1 MSKIHVTAKRDF
13 INSLTTSEPL
23 PALAELVWNGFDA
36 QADNVQVIFDLNK
49 LSSLDSIRVIDEGH
63 GIRHSAIESYFGNLG
78 DSWKKDKGRDGG
90 RALHGKNGKGRF
102 KAFALGTL
110 VEWKTTYKL
119 DGKIYSYSIS
129 GETSALDDFD
139 VSEPIEKKNGNTGTE
154 VIISNIKDKLD
165 FLLLDST
172 PLKMAKHFA
181 AYLTEYPSLALK
193 YNGVRINPS
202 DVQNLSQN
210 YDLGDVEIS
219 KGRKTSVS
227 VSVIEWKI
235 PTDRIIHLCDS
246 KGVSLQELQAGQ
258 QIRAPGFNF
267 SAYVKTDFFLELD
280 KDNLL
285 LMDEMH
291 PDVTA
296 VLKVS
301 RDKVKEHFRKR
312 MLEDQSQVVERWKKE
327 EIYPY
332 ADKKTVDPVE
342 EVERQ
347 VFDILAVNVQSYL
360 PSFENADLKSR
371 KFTFMLLAQAIR
383 ENPESVQHIITNVLG
398 LKKEEQDDLAE
409 LLKKTPLSSIIS
421 SAKVVANRLDFLV
434 GLETLLFDKKNK
446 KKLLERDQLHKILEN
461 EAWLFHEGFALAG
474 SEQRL
479 EEVLQ
484 KHLDK
489 LGKREDEPAPVKL
502 PDGKTGRVDLMLHK
516 VVQPR
521 DGEYDYLIVELKRP
535 SKDIDSEVTTQVRKY
550 AMAVAGDERFNG
562 IPAKWTF
569 VAISNVLDEYA
580 KSESNQRGKP
590 RGQIHDDADKNI
602 TVWVKSWGEIIND
615 ARARLKFVN
624 KQLAYDAN
632 QDSAK
637 GYLKK
642 TYKKFIPNLVESEPD
657 EDFEKKTDAKV
668 S

>member
-13 INSLTTSEPL
+13 LESLASSEPVA
-23 PALAELVWNGFDA
+23 ALAELVWNGFDA
-36 QADNVQVIFDLNK
+36 QSDNVQVIFDLNK
-49 LSSLDSIRVIDEGH
+49 LSSIDSIRVVDGGY
-63 GIRHSAIESYFGNLG
+63 GIKHPEIKSYFGNLG
-78 DSWKKDKGRDGG
+78 DSWKKDKVREGG
-90 RALHGKNGKGRF
+90 RSLHGKNGKGRF

-110 VEWKTTYKL
+110 VEWKTTYNL
-119 DGKIYSYSIS
+119 NGKTYSYSIS
-129 GETSALDDFD
+129 GTTSTLDDFD
-139 VSEPIEKKNGNTGTE
+139 VSEPIEKKNGKPGTE
-154 VIISNIKDKLD
+154 VIISNIKDRLD
-165 FLLLDST
+165 FLLLDS
-172 PLKMAKHFA
+172 PPQQMARHFA

-193 YNGVRINPS
+193 YNGVRINPT
-202 DVQNLSQN
+202 DVQNLHQN
-210 YDLGDVEIS
+210 YNLGDVEVS
-219 KGRKTSVS
+219 KGRRTPVS

-267 SAYVKTDFFLELD
+267 SAYVKTDLFRELD
-280 KDNLL
+280 KENLL

-296 VLKVS
+296 ILKVS
-301 RDKVKEHFRKR
+301 KDKVKEHFRR
-312 MLEDQSQVVERWKKE
+312 RTLEGQSQVVERWKKE

-371 KFTFMLLAQAIR
+371 KFTFLLLAQAIR
-383 ENPESVQHIITNVLG
+383 ENPESVQDIITNVLG

-446 KKLLERDQLHKILEN
+446 KHLLERDQLHKILEN

-479 EEVLQ
+479 EEVLK
-484 KHLDK
+484 KHINE
-489 LGKREDEPAPVKL
+489 LGKREDDPEPVKL

-516 VVQPR
+516 AVQPR
-521 DGEYDYLIVELKRP
+521 DGEFDYLIVELKRP
-535 SKDIDSEVTTQVRKY
+535 LKKIDSDVLTQVEKY
-550 AMAVAGDERFNG
+550 AMAVASDERFHG

-569 VAISNVLDEYA
+569 IAISNELDDFA
-580 KSESNQRGKP
+580 KRKSNQRGKP
-590 RGQIHDDADKNI
+590 KSQVYDDADKNI
-602 TVWVKSWGEIIND
+602 TVWAKTWAEVIND
-615 ARARLKFVN
+615 ARARLQFVN
-624 KQLAYDAN
+624 KQLAYGAD

-642 TYKKFIPNLVESEPD
+642 TYKKFIPNLEEPD
-657 EDFEKKTDAKV
+657 ADSEKEADGQV
-668 S
+668 P

>member
-13 INSLTTSEPL
+13 LESLTTSEPVA
-23 PALAELVWNGFDA
+23 ALSELVWNGFDA
-36 QADNVQVIFDLNK
+36 QTDNVQVLFDLNK
-49 LSSLDSIRVIDEGH
+49 LSSIDTIRVIDRGY
-63 GIRHSAIESYFGNLG
+63 GIRHPDIKSYFGNLG
-78 DSWKKDKGRDGG
+78 DSWKKEKGREGG
-90 RALHGKNGKGRF
+90 RSLHGKNGKGRF
-102 KAFALGTL
+102 KAFALGSL
-110 VEWKTTYKL
+110 IEWKTTYNYE
-119 DGKIYSYSIS
+119 GKTYSYSIK
-129 GETSALDDFD
+129 GTTSALDDFD
-139 VSEPIEKKNGNTGTE
+139 VSEPIEKENGKSGTE
-154 VIISNIKDKLD
+154 VIISNIKDRLD

-172 PLKMAKHFA
+172 PIQMAKHFA
-181 AYLTEYPSLALK
+181 AYLTEYPGLTLK
-193 YNGVRINPS
+193 YNDVRINPS
-202 DVQNLSQN
+202 DVQNQHQN
-210 YDLGDVEIS
+210 YNLGDVEIS
-219 KGRKTSVS
+219 KGRRTPVS

-235 PTDRIIHLCDS
+235 PTERIIHLCDS

-267 SAYVKTDFFLELD
+267 SAYVKTDLFRELD
-280 KDNLL
+280 KENLL

-291 PDVTA
+291 PDVAA

-301 RDKVKEHFRKR
+301 KDKVKEHFRKR
-312 MLEDQSQVVERWKKE
+312 TLEGQSQVVERWKKE

-332 ADKKTVDPVE
+332 VDKKTVDPVE

-347 VFDILAVNVQSYL
+347 VFDILAVNVQSYM

-371 KFTFMLLAQAIR
+371 KFTFLLLAQAIR
-383 ENPESVQHIITNVLG
+383 ENPESVQDIITNVLG

-446 KKLLERDQLHKILEN
+446 KKLLERDQLHKVLEN
-461 EAWLFHEGFALAG
+461 EAWLFHEGFSLAG

-479 EEVLQ
+479 EEVLK
-484 KHLDK
+484 KHINE
-489 LGKREDEPAPVKL
+489 LGKRKDDPEPVKL

-521 DGEYDYLIVELKRP
+521 DGEFDYLIVELKRP
-535 SKDIDSEVTTQVRKY
+535 LKKIDSDVLTQVEKY
-550 AMAVAGDERFNG
+550 AMAVASDERFHG

-569 VAISNVLDEYA
+569 IAISNDLDDFA
-580 KSESNQRGKP
+580 KRKSNQRGKP
-590 RGQIHDDADKNI
+590 KGQVYDDAEKNI
-602 TVWVKSWGEIIND
+602 TVWAKPWAEVIND
-615 ARARLKFVN
+615 ARARLQFVN

-637 GYLKK
+637 SYLKK
-642 TYKKFIPNLVESEPD
+642 THEKFIPVPEKQTDKDD
-657 EDFEKKTDAKV
+657 EKEDSNK
-668 S
+668 